1 MGREETTEGISK
13 GSTNGRKT
21 RKASVSRKLRNKRRA
36 NEDRKSRDRRRVSAS
51 RKLKNK
57 RRANGRRKCECGGK
71 PKHEFLCE
79 RTKESEHCGLPGRKV
94 GQEKGTARNRKGN
107 RKCEVQAEHEKAKRG
122 RKLLGRKRRE
132 EKAAAGR
139 NEVLEG
145 NGREKER
152 VGWRK

>member
-1 MGREETTEGISK
+1 MGRKETTEGISK

-21 RKASVSRKLRNKRRA
+21 GKASESRKLRNKRRA
-36 NEDRKSRDRRRVSAS
+36 S
-51 RKLKNK
+51 
-57 RRANGRRKCECGGK
+57 GRRKCECGGK

-94 GQEKGTARNRKGN
+94 GQEKGTARNREGN

-132 EKAAAGR
+132 EKAAVGR
-139 NEVLEG
+139 NEVPEG
-145 NGREKER
+145 NGREKRR
-152 VGWRK
+152 VGWKE

>member
-21 RKASVSRKLRNKRRA
+21 GKASESRKLRNKRRA
-36 NEDRKSRDRRRVSAS
+36 S
-51 RKLKNK
+51 
-57 RRANGRRKCECGGK
+57 GRRKCKCGGK

-79 RTKESEHCGLPGRKV
+79 RTKESEHCGLPERKV

-132 EKAAAGR
+132 EKAAVGR
-139 NEVLEG
+139 
-145 NGREKER
+145 
-152 VGWRK
+152 